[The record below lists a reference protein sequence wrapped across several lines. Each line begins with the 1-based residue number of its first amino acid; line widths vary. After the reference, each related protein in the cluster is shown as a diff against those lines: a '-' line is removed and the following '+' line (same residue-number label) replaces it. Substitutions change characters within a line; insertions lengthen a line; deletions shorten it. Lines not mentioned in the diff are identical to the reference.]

1 LGKFYRW
8 YNFAVIIDQPFQ
20 EYQPELVSRRGEA
33 LAWVSTLLVALGII
47 ILILSGQGLSWL
59 VVLLQVI
66 LFLSAAIISLGNWS
80 DRKTVLR
87 LDDRG
92 IDFRNGLRRVQ
103 LNWSEVK
110 EVRVTPSPWGK
121 KVQVYGEQNHFSFR
135 TLAEVTVRG
144 ELKGRFGFTRG
155 EEILRE
161 IVLRSNL
168 EIMDDTGVGYY
179 YVRK

>member
-1 LGKFYRW
+1 
-8 YNFAVIIDQPFQ
+8 VITDQSFQ

-66 LFLSAAIISLGNWS
+66 LLVSAAIISLGNWS

-87 LDDRG
+87 LTDHG

-110 EVRVTPSPWGK
+110 EVRATPSPWGK
-121 KVQVYGEQNHFSFR
+121 KVQVYGEKNHFSFR

-144 ELKGRFGFTRG
+144 ELKGRFGFVRG

-168 EIMDDTGVGYY
+168 EIMDDIGVGYY